1 MHPFQDPGDDA
12 MKTLPRTFDV
22 TLSGHLDAALFDLA
36 AEYGLTEVPAQITLR
51 GLPADAA
58 TLQAILDR
66 AYVIGITV
74 TQLRP
79 GIHESDDIG

>member
-1 MHPFQDPGDDA
+1 

-22 TLSGHLDAALFDLA
+22 TLAGHLDAALFDLA
-36 AEYGLTEVPAQITLR
+36 VEYGLTEIPAQITLR

-58 TLQAILDR
+58 TLQAIFDR
-66 AYVIGITV
+66 AYVIGVKV

-79 GIHESDDIG
+79 GVHERDDVG